1 MKRLSKLI
9 FTLAFSSAAI
19 VTTACG
25 KTLKIFTPSPSSIEM
40 NGEPITAINREAMEG
55 KILKP
60 ESERALFYKFTDN
73 QVNQIQSM
81 RKGKNGAS
89 IRITIYDDADTQS
102 TEKTVSYGFLY
113 EGSFGEDEGY
123 KNATVS
129 QPQVKAD
136 FSRTVNS
143 VITLSL
149 CVPKTGDAIKGFY
162 VDGGFPFHIAKPEIS
177 AAEIGWDASGIVPL
191 YCFGIK
197 GGTVDFSQS
206 LTNLSEGKNIF
217 DTAVS
222 KSSMLPK
229 IEIKLAPADNIGRIG
244 NQVQVAFNYGSES
257 FVIRRSPVQNK
268 FTIQTAGVK
277 DPFSTMEFTENAES
291 VKSVMMSANPAE
303 KYTVNDAGVT
313 LEPLTTDLGMIYL
326 WPKSS
331 WRRTDYELFRWE
343 QFPDVLFFDFSRLSI
358 QNEFFTRLAYFVEKT
373 GYKGTLVSDY
383 FVENKHGYNAHDY
396 KADDMARF
404 FTTAYNENFK
414 LNNRELILRDI
425 LLHNGIILNNGDGT
439 YSAGHGAVISFARE
453 SSEHLRHQFMAH
465 ESWHGIYFTVKEF
478 RDFVDTV
485 YESFDPKAMS
495 FLKTYFSVY
504 PSLQYDLK
512 DEYLIRNE
520 FMAYLMQ
527 QATKDAGA
535 YFTTRAGWASVSAAD
550 SSSCAYVVRTKGK
563 DFTDAAN
570 QLADYAF
577 KNWGFT
583 AGRTSLIS
591 RE

>member
-1 MKRLSKLI
+1 MKRLYK
-9 FTLAFSSAAI
+9 FTIAALF
-19 VTTACG
+19 VFTALVMTACG
-25 KTLKIFTPSPSSIEM
+25 KPYSPSPSILQID
-40 NGEPITAINREAMEG
+40 GESVTAVNKEAVEG
-55 KILKP
+55 KIQKP
-60 ESERALFYKFTDN
+60 ENERALFYRFTES
-73 QVNQIQSM
+73 QVKKIQAM
-81 RKGKNGAS
+81 RKSKEGVS
-89 IRITIYDDADTQS
+89 LRVTVYDDAENLS
-102 TEKTVSYGFLY
+102 SEKTVRFGFLY
-113 EGSFGEDEGY
+113 ETSFNETDDY
-123 KNATVS
+123 KNAAS
-129 QPQVKAD
+129 YQPQVKAD

-143 VITLSL
+143 MITLSM
-149 CVPKTGDAIKGFY
+149 CVPKNGDAVQGFY
-162 VDGGFPFHIAKPEIS
+162 VDGGFPFHITKPEIRTAS
-177 AAEIGWDASGIVPL
+177 IGWDASDVVPL
-191 YCFGIK
+191 YCFGVN
-197 GGTVDFSQS
+197 GGTVDFSQTS
-206 LTNLSEGKNIF
+206 ANLSEGKNIF
-217 DTAVS
+217 DTSVS

-229 IEIKLAPADNIGRIG
+229 IEIKLAPTDNIGKIG
-244 NQVQVAFNYGSES
+244 SQVQVAFNYGQES

-268 FTIQTAGVK
+268 FTIQAAGVK

-291 VKSVMMSANPAE
+291 IKAVMMSANPAE

-331 WRRTDYELFRWE
+331 WRRSDYELFRWE

-404 FTTAYNENFK
+404 FTTAYNEKFK
-414 LNNRELILRDI
+414 LNTRELILRDI
-425 LLHNGIILNNGDGT
+425 LIHNGIILNNGDGT

-465 ESWHGIYFTVKEF
+465 ESWHGIYFTLKEF

-535 YFTTRAGWASVSAAD
+535 YFTTRAGWASVNAAD
-550 SSSCAYVVRTKGK
+550 PSSCSYVVRTKGR

-570 QLADYAF
+570 ELADFAF
-577 KNWGFT
+577 KSWGFT
-583 AGRTSLIS
+583 AGRTTLIS